1 MMTVP
6 ETTSANEISTVGK
19 VTGFIKESKAELQ
32 KVTWPT
38 KQELFMNTI
47 VVLIAVVLVAVSIWI
62 ADTVFS
68 ILIRTIL
75 R

>member
-6 ETTSANEISTVGK
+6 ETTSANETSTVGK

-68 ILIRTIL
+68 VLIRTIL

>member
-1 MMTVP
+1 MTVP
-6 ETTSANEISTVGK
+6 ETTSTNEISTVGK
-19 VTGFIKESKAELQ
+19 VTGFIKDSKAELQ

-47 VVLIAVVLVAVSIWI
+47 VVLIAVVLVAVCIWI
-62 ADTVFS
+62 ADTFFS
-68 ILIRTIL
+68 VLIRSII

>member
-1 MMTVP
+1 MTVP
-6 ETTSANEISTVGK
+6 ETTTTNEVGTVEK

-38 KQELFMNTI
+38 RQELFMNTI

>member
-1 MMTVP
+1 MTVP
-6 ETTSANEISTVGK
+6 ETTSTNEISTVGK
-19 VTGFIKESKAELQ
+19 VTGFIKDSKAELQ

-47 VVLIAVVLVAVSIWI
+47 VVLIAVVLVAVCIWV
-62 ADTVFS
+62 ADTFFS
-68 ILIRTIL
+68 VLIRSII

>member
-38 KQELFMNTI
+38 KQELFMNTV
-47 VVLIAVVLVAVSIWI
+47 VVLVAVVLVAVSIWV

-68 ILIRTIL
+68 VLIRTIL

>member
-1 MMTVP
+1 MTVP
-6 ETTSANEISTVGK
+6 ETASTNETSTVGK
-19 VTGFIKESKAELQ
+19 ITGFIRESKAELE

-38 KQELFMNTI
+38 KQELLVNTV

-62 ADTVFS
+62 ADTFFS
-68 ILIRTIL
+68 IIIRAIL

>member
-6 ETTSANEISTVGK
+6 ETTSANETSTVGK

-38 KQELFMNTI
+38 RQELFMNT
-47 VVLIAVVLVAVSIWI
+47 VVVLVAVCIWV
-62 ADTVFS
+62 ADTFFS
-68 ILIRTIL
+68 VLIRTIL

>member
-1 MMTVP
+1 MTVP
-6 ETTSANEISTVGK
+6 ETTSTNETSTVGK

-38 KQELFMNTI
+38 KEELFMNTI
-47 VVLIAVVLVAVSIWI
+47 VVLIAVVLVAVCIWV
-62 ADTVFS
+62 ADTFFS
-68 ILIRTIL
+68 VLIRTIL

>member
-1 MMTVP
+1 MTVP
-6 ETTSANEISTVGK
+6 ETTSTNEISTVGK
-19 VTGFIKESKAELQ
+19 VTGFIKESRAELQ

-38 KQELFMNTI
+38 KQELFMNTV
-47 VVLIAVVLVAVSIWI
+47 VVLVAVVLVAVSIWI

-68 ILIRTIL
+68 VLIRTIL

>member
-1 MMTVP
+1 MTVQ
-6 ETTSANEISTVGK
+6 ETTTTNEVSTVGK

-38 KQELFMNTI
+38 KQELFVNTV

-62 ADTVFS
+62 SDTVFS
-68 ILIRTIL
+68 VLIRTIL

>member
-1 MMTVP
+1 MTVP
-6 ETTSANEISTVGK
+6 ETTSTNEISTVGK
-19 VTGFIKESKAELQ
+19 VTGFIKDSKAEQ

-47 VVLIAVVLVAVSIWI
+47 VVLIAVVLVAVCIWV
-62 ADTVFS
+62 ADTFFS
-68 ILIRTIL
+68 VLIRTIL

>member
-1 MMTVP
+1 MTVP
-6 ETTSANEISTVGK
+6 ETTSTNEISTVGK

>member
-1 MMTVP
+1 MTVP
-6 ETTSANEISTVGK
+6 ETTSTNEISTVGK
-19 VTGFIKESKAELQ
+19 VTGFIKDSKAELQ

-47 VVLIAVVLVAVSIWI
+47 VVLIAVVLVAVCIWV
-62 ADTVFS
+62 ADTFFS
-68 ILIRTIL
+68 VPIRTIL

>member
-1 MMTVP
+1 MTVP

-38 KQELFMNTI
+38 RQELFMNTV

>member
-6 ETTSANEISTVGK
+6 ETTSANDTSTVGK

-38 KQELFMNTI
+38 KQELLMNTI
-47 VVLIAVVLVAVSIWI
+47 VVLIAVVLVAVSIWV

>member
-6 ETTSANEISTVGK
+6 ETTSANETSTVGK

-38 KQELFMNTI
+38 KQELFMNTV
-47 VVLIAVVLVAVSIWI
+47 VVLVAVVLVAVSIWV

-68 ILIRTIL
+68 VLIRTIL

>member
-1 MMTVP
+1 MTVP

-19 VTGFIKESKAELQ
+19 VTGFIKESKEELK

-38 KQELFMNTI
+38 RQELFMNTI

-62 ADTVFS
+62 ADTFFS
-68 ILIRTIL
+68 VLIRTIL

>member
-1 MMTVP
+1 MTVP
-6 ETTSANEISTVGK
+6 ETTSTNEISTVGK

-38 KQELFMNTI
+38 KQELFINTI

-68 ILIRTIL
+68 VLIRTIL

>member
-38 KQELFMNTI
+38 KQELFMNTV
-47 VVLIAVVLVAVSIWI
+47 VVLVAVVLVAVSIWI

-68 ILIRTIL
+68 VLIRTIL

>member
-6 ETTSANEISTVGK
+6 ETTSANETSTVGK

-38 KQELFMNTI
+38 KQELLMNTI
-47 VVLIAVVLVAVSIWI
+47 VVLIAVVLVAVSIWV

>member
-1 MMTVP
+1 MTVP
-6 ETTSANEISTVGK
+6 ETASTNEISTVGK
-19 VTGFIKESKAELQ
+19 VTGFIKESRAELQ

-38 KQELFMNTI
+38 QQELFRNTV
-47 VVLIAVVLVAVSIWI
+47 VVLVAVVLVAVSIWV

-68 ILIRTIL
+68 VLIRTIL

>member
-1 MMTVP
+1 MTVP
-6 ETTSANEISTVGK
+6 ETASTNEISTVGK
-19 VTGFIKESKAELQ
+19 VTGFIKESRAELQ

-38 KQELFMNTI
+38 KQELFMNTV
-47 VVLIAVVLVAVSIWI
+47 VVLVAVVLVAVSIWV

-68 ILIRTIL
+68 VLIRTIL

>member
-6 ETTSANEISTVGK
+6 ETTSANETSTVGK

-38 KQELFMNTI
+38 KQALFMNTI
-47 VVLIAVVLVAVSIWI
+47 GVLIAVVLVAVSIWI

>member
-6 ETTSANEISTVGK
+6 ETTSANETSTVGK

-47 VVLIAVVLVAVSIWI
+47 VVLIAVALVAVSIWI
-62 ADTVFS
+62 ADSIFS
-68 ILIRTIL
+68 VLIRAIL

>member
-1 MMTVP
+1 MTVP
-6 ETTSANEISTVGK
+6 ETASTNETSTVAK
-19 VTGFIKESKAELQ
+19 ITGFISESKEELK

-38 KQELFMNTI
+38 KQELFMNTV

-68 ILIRTIL
+68 ILIRAIL

>member
-1 MMTVP
+1 MTVP
-6 ETTSANEISTVGK
+6 ETTTTNEVGTVEK

-38 KQELFMNTI
+38 RQELFMNTI
-47 VVLIAVVLVAVSIWI
+47 VVLIAVVLVAVCIWV
-62 ADTVFS
+62 ADTFFS
-68 ILIRTIL
+68 VLSRTIL

>member
-1 MMTVP
+1 MTVP
-6 ETTSANEISTVGK
+6 ETASTRETSTVGK
-19 VTGFIKESKAELQ
+19 VTGFIKESKAELE

-38 KQELFMNTI
+38 RQELAMNTV

>member
-19 VTGFIKESKAELQ
+19 VTGFIKESRAELQ

-38 KQELFMNTI
+38 KQELFMNTV
-47 VVLIAVVLVAVSIWI
+47 VVLVAVVLVAVSIWV

-68 ILIRTIL
+68 VLIRTIL

>member
-1 MMTVP
+1 MTVP
-6 ETTSANEISTVGK
+6 ETTSTNEISTVGK

-38 KQELFMNTI
+38 KQELFMNTV

-68 ILIRTIL
+68 VLIRTIL

>member
-6 ETTSANEISTVGK
+6 ETTSANETSTVGK

-47 VVLIAVVLVAVSIWI
+47 VVLIAVVLVAVSIWV